1 MKSSISTNSAFSA
14 GFLPSPDMCNQ
25 SACSSYVG
33 FSTNN
38 NSKFDRQARH
48 KSIEQMNGIVALAA
62 ASINSS
68 LLQFKRQP
76 PDTAENQSNSLL
88 NVSSL
93 KPVKITVQ
101 SDAGSVK
108 SYEDL
113 NRSKQTIN
121 DDSQAQSSAQLAVA
135 SDQCDIVPKRPDRL
149 DSVTS
154 CTSFTDRV
162 AIGQSQ
168 TQRQTSNANSTST
181 VAVNNASKPGTE
193 VLTLIATWIKN
204 APNDFLDTRVIDEV
218 KAFFNQLD
226 SLKSSF
232 KPWTSKLK
240 RALNLEVGPSVIQ
253 SICSIVSSFLYYF
266 VLTRESRTFATR
278 SRRASTMTIS

>member
-14 GFLPSPDMCNQ
+14 GFLPSPDMFNQ

-33 FSTNN
+33 FGTGSPSGTGNMN
-38 NSKFDRQARH
+38 GGERPATH
-48 KSIEQMNGIVALAA
+48 KSIDQMNGIVALAA

-68 LLQFKRQP
+68 LLQFKCQ
-76 PDTAENQSNSLL
+76 PDTENQSSSLL

-101 SDAGSVK
+101 SEAGSVK

-113 NRSKQTIN
+113 NKSKQTIN
-121 DDSQAQSSAQLAVA
+121 DELPASPAVP
-135 SDQCDIVPKRPDRL
+135 SDQSPDVSKRPIRL

-154 CTSFTDRV
+154 CTSHTN
-162 AIGQSQ
+162 SQ
-168 TQRQTSNANSTST
+168 KAQKQTSNAN
-181 VAVNNASKPGTE
+181 KPGTE

-232 KPWTSKLK
+232 KPWTSKLRK
-240 RALNLEVGPSVIQ
+240 ALNLEVGDLNSYISKRVGIHPR
-253 SICSIVSSFLYYF
+253 F
-266 VLTRESRTFATR
+266 VFIKTL
-278 SRRASTMTIS
+278 

>member
-1 MKSSISTNSAFSA
+1 
-14 GFLPSPDMCNQ
+14 
-25 SACSSYVG
+25 
-33 FSTNN
+33 
-38 NSKFDRQARH
+38 
-48 KSIEQMNGIVALAA
+48 MNGIVALAA
-62 ASINSS
+62 ASITSS
-68 LLQFKRQP
+68 LVQFKRQP
-76 PDTAENQSNSLL
+76 PDTTENQSNSQL

-113 NRSKQTIN
+113 NKSKQTIN
-121 DDSQAQSSAQLAVA
+121 DDSQAQSSAAVA
-135 SDQCDIVPKRPDRL
+135 SDQSDIVLKRPDRL

-162 AIGQSQ
+162 AIGRNQ
-168 TQRQTSNANSTST
+168 TQRQTSNANSTNT

-218 KAFFNQLD
+218 TAFFNQLD

-240 RALNLEVGPSVIQ
+240 KALHLEVGPLMI
-253 SICSIVSSFLYYF
+253 
-266 VLTRESRTFATR
+266 
-278 SRRASTMTIS
+278 